1 MSHLSELAWNRQ
13 DGWFPVL
20 ELLGGLS
27 EHTERRFGTRV
38 SSGEQGALDP
48 AEEGGHTVWW
58 QCLAV
63 AGLWVVPS
71 VPWSNV
77 KISVRDSCR
86 DSQ

>member
-1 MSHLSELAWNRQ
+1 MSHLSELSWNRQ

-48 AEEGGHTVWW
+48 AEEGGPTVW
-58 QCLAV
+58 CPR
-63 AGLWVVPS
+63 GSGRS
-71 VPWSNV
+71 VGCPLSPRIRQENQ
-77 KISVRDSCR
+77 RQACR